1 MAHVRVMFAEEEQAI
16 AGRAPDS
23 YVSLAANHKGKPGE
37 TSRRKAMGS
46 KAAPAMTARLLI
58 MISKP
63 PEMTGRKAMGAKA
76 AGFRN
81 YVRRKRYA
89 SPAAGY
95 FASENT
101 AKKGRIV

>member
-1 MAHVRVMFAEEEQAI
+1 MAHVRVMFAEEEQTI

-63 PEMTGRKAMGAKA
+63 PEMTGRKAMGAK
-76 AGFRN
+76 
-81 YVRRKRYA
+81 VR
-89 SPAAGY
+89 
-95 FASENT
+95 
-101 AKKGRIV
+101 I